1 MNQILVVEDE
11 PDMAVTYERVLRRAG
26 HRVVTAV
33 SCSEG
38 IRLLESVRPR
48 LVISD
53 LRLPDGDGLEIIR
66 AARKLDPAPPVIA
79 VTAFALRT
87 TRQAALDSGA
97 QAFLAAP
104 FNMAELLSLID
115 DLVWRPLA

>member
-33 SCSEG
+33 SCAEG

-97 QAFLAAP
+97 QAFLAKP
-104 FNMAELLSLID
+104 FNMAKLLNLVD
-115 DLVWRPLA
+115 DLVWPPLA